1 MAKAKN
7 PEDERSPE
15 ERIQNYQKAIDKWG
29 VRAKMAEDSVK
40 AMLKDPE
47 DFVKL
52 EKLIGTYTIN
62 TSYVKENQEW
72 MKKAKKE
79 KQEKDK

>member
-1 MAKAKN
+1 MAKTKKPRDAKTL
-7 PEDERSPE
+7 EKD
-15 ERIQNYQKAIDKWG
+15 IQGYQKAIDKWG

-79 KQEKDK
+79 QQEKDK